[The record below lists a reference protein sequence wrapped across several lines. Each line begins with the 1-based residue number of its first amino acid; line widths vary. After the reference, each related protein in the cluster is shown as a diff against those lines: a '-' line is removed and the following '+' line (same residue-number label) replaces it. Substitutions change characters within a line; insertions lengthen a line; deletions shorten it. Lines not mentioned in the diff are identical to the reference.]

1 MTRQAT
7 ASEDLQR
14 TIRAALQRRCARAAD
29 RVRFELDA
37 AGYVTLEGEVE
48 DWLER
53 ERVEETVA
61 SVPGVVHVD
70 CRLVVDH

>member
-1 MTRQAT
+1 MKNYAMPN
-7 ASEDLQR
+7 DLHAA
-14 TIRAALQRRCARAAD
+14 IRAALERRCARMLD
-29 RVRFELDA
+29 RIRFEHDQ

-53 ERVEETVA
+53 QRVVETVA

-70 CRLVVDH
+70 CRLVVDT